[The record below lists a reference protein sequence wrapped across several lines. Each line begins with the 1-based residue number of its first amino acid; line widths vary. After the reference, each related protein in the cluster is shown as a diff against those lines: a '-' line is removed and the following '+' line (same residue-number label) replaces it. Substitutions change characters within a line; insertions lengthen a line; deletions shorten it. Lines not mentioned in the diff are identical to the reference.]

1 MGADAATVDPN
12 SISHN
17 NFIDDAIFNRMAK
30 DGIQSAPLTTD
41 AEFIRRVTLDLT
53 GRIPT
58 AAQVQAFIADTTPNK
73 RDMLIDS
80 LIGSP
85 EFVDKWTMFLGDL
98 YKNNAN
104 ATNINRFPQGRD
116 SLYHYLH
123 DSVAANKPY
132 NEMASELISATG
144 DNLNYG
150 PAGWVAGTN
159 VAGGPAQD
167 IYDGGAVQV
176 ASMFLGINSVDCLL
190 CHNGARHLD
199 TVNLWGSQQLR
210 QNMWGLSAYFS
221 RTRIGTTTIT
231 QTPLLQSHPIT
242 DVATGAY
249 ALNTTTGNR
258 SARQP
263 IMVNGVTVNTINPKN
278 PFTSATGSGVLQ
290 GETYRQAL
298 ARQITADPQF
308 ARAAVNYIWEKFMV
322 EAFVSPSNAFDLAR
336 LDPLNPPADPWT
348 LQPTNPELLNEM
360 ASRFQSV
367 GYDIR
372 VLMSWITK
380 SNAYQLSSAYPD
392 TWDINWVPYYA
403 RHYVRRLDAEEV
415 HDAITRA
422 TNVLPT
428 YTFTSGLPSV
438 QWAMQLP
445 DTKEGQ
451 GSAAFLNSF
460 GRGDRDTNMR
470 RSDGSVLQGLNM
482 MNNTFVMNRIH
493 QNNAG
498 SRVQSLLAQTSDPT
512 TIIQQL
518 FLNTLSRPATD
529 DEVAYFRPTF
539 QQQGT
544 RTATEG
550 LQWILLNRLQFLF
563 NY

>member
-1 MGADAATVDPN
+1 
-12 SISHN
+12 
-17 NFIDDAIFNRMAK
+17 
-30 DGIQSAPLTTD
+30 
-41 AEFIRRVTLDLT
+41 
-53 GRIPT
+53 
-58 AAQVQAFIADTTPNK
+58 
-73 RDMLIDS
+73 
-80 LIGSP
+80 
-85 EFVDKWTMFLGDL
+85 MFLGDL

-104 ATNINRFPQGRD
+104 ATNINRFGQGRD
-116 SLYHYLH
+116 TLYHYLH

-132 NEMASELISATG
+132 NEMATELISATG

-167 IYDGGAVQV
+167 VYDGGAVQT

-199 TVNLWGSQQLR
+199 SVNLWGSQQLR

-221 RTRIGTTTIT
+221 RTRIGTVTIT
-231 QTPLLQSHPIT
+231 QTPQLQSHPIT
-242 DVATGAY
+242 DVATGGY
-249 ALNTTTGNR
+249 NLNTTTGNR

-263 IMVNGVTVNTINPKN
+263 IIVNGVTVNTINPKN
-278 PFTSATGSGVLQ
+278 PFTTATGSGVLQ

-336 LDPLNPPADPWT
+336 LDPLNPPPDPWT

-360 ASRFQSV
+360 ASRFQGV

-372 VLMSWITK
+372 VLMAWITK

-392 TWDINWVPYYA
+392 TWDVNWVPYYA
-403 RHYVRRLDAEEV
+403 RHYARRLDAEEV

-422 TNVLPT
+422 TNVFTT
-428 YTFTSGLPSV
+428 YTFASGLPSV
-438 QWAMQLP
+438 QWAMQFP

-451 GSAAFLNSF
+451 GNAAFLNSF

-493 QNNAG
+493 QANAG

-544 RTATEG
+544 RLAAEG
-550 LQWILLNRLQFLF
+550 LQWILLNRLQFIF